1 MLNSFIQNKL
11 VVKLQKV
18 EGKGSSLQK
27 QFSILALSRDQH
39 RIQRFVAA
47 SMRDAGYCEGS

>member
-27 QFSILALSRDQH
+27 QFSVLALSRDQH

-47 SMRDAGYCEGS
+47 A